1 MANSK
6 FWRHMAARFSALQ
19 DPHLLTAEWSLD
31 SFSVDAWKEIWKIRC
46 DRTANVL
53 KLSFEEL
60 ARQSAIEACADIGA
74 GDSLDSWLA
83 LLKLETRTFESKPIV
98 YLWKQHPPDLRP
110 YMANL
115 AQSGVIHE
123 PSRVSAAYCLR
134 LETRARQAE
143 KGAQTQ
149 EQAPNGGKHPPGG
162 ERGAVKPQ
170 QPAKL
175 QRLSASVTDLGVA
188 HQMSE
193 YLKKN
198 RLGLTE
204 FAGMAGTTDRTLRNF
219 RSTGSIRRDIF
230 KRIEEII
237 MPTQA
242 EDINR

>member
-31 SFSVDAWKEIWKIRC
+31 SFSVDAGKEIWKIRC

-83 LLKLETRTFESKPIV
+83 LLKLETGTFESKPTV

-115 AQSGVIHE
+115 AMSGVIHK

-134 LETRARQAE
+134 LETSAVRAE
-143 KGAQTQ
+143 
-149 EQAPNGGKHPPGG
+149 
-162 ERGAVKPQ
+162 
-170 QPAKL
+170 
-175 QRLSASVTDLGVA
+175 
-188 HQMSE
+188 
-193 YLKKN
+193 
-198 RLGLTE
+198 
-204 FAGMAGTTDRTLRNF
+204 
-219 RSTGSIRRDIF
+219 RSTRTASRASSGNSEVKFPNRAAWLA
-230 KRIEEII
+230 KRLHERSWDKNDLKRHSGPDRKTVQKILDGRTVRAGVFEGLAEALSRA
-237 MPTQA
+237 PKHLNLPPVKL
-242 EDINR
+242 EDIPAD